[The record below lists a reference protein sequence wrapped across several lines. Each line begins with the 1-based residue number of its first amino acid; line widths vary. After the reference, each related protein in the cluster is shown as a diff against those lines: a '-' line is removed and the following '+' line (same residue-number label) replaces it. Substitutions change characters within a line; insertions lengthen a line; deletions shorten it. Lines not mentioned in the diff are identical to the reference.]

1 MRALLLFLNY
11 YGKQLSFSA
20 FALLHLV
27 RIIVGGRIVRFF
39 SIPNPVQ
46 YKMRWYLFN
55 ISEGVRQLAE
65 NDTRDIGTAVTKITN
80 FLSNRDFHAKRDL
93 GIKLSARR

>member
-65 NDTRDIGTAVTKITN
+65 NDTRDIGTAVTKLPIF
-80 FLSNRDFHAKRDL
+80 FLIVIST
-93 GIKLSARR
+93 RREIWG